1 MWKKYRTSIFYRTR
15 VFIRKIFHTFLVA
28 FMIGISNVI
37 NQEDRTI
44 LDTRL
49 QIEQKKE
56 QAEEEN

>member
-1 MWKKYRTSIFYRTR
+1 MWKKYRTSIFYRAR